1 MRKGMIVLLI
11 ILMLASIA
19 AGAYTWVNALVNSI
33 YGYRSPLKGTPPPT
47 EYISRPLTS
56 QVVLVI
62 IDGLRYDTSLQMP
75 YLNTLREEGAH
86 AVLLSDPPSS
96 SLAAWTALVS
106 GATPEVSDAPLF
118 DRERRWIQPIAVD
131 HLFAALNRFG
141 ATSGIT
147 GFHWWERLVPAE
159 NLYTQHFV
167 NSEGDAAD
175 KQVIDRA
182 KMFLTEFRPNLLL
195 VHLRQ
200 TEVAGRDYGAA
211 SPEYKQAA
219 LHCDGYTRQLAESMN
234 LKHSALIVV
243 SSYGHL
249 DAGGNG
255 GAEEVT
261 LNTPF
266 VMVGEG
272 VRGGDYGV
280 VAQTD
285 IAPTIAALLGTPVPS
300 ATQGSMRV
308 DMLRMNTVDE
318 AEKLVTLATQR
329 VRIGNVY
336 LGSIGRG
343 GLSQTAEGDMLVAL
357 SSLQVR
363 NYSSAAELAALAVRQ
378 VDQEMTQARGSR
390 VRAERRR
397 RTVPIAAAVTG
408 LLGIIW
414 YNRSRLKWY
423 TPLTALVSA
432 GIYHALF
439 LQQGGTYSFS
449 RIPAGGLAATLEPS
463 ARRAAL
469 AWALGALVI
478 AFSAW
483 RQRERSAFAVM
494 LHAYDYALVQLF
506 FIGLLVAA
514 CTWWNGPLFSWY
526 LPSLPVA
533 YLHFAALMQALLIA
547 TMAIVCPVA
556 VSILQRGLLSI
567 SDRGARL
574 GVRGGGS
581 YARGHNR

>member
-1 MRKGMIVLLI
+1 MRKGMVVVLTILI
-11 ILMLASIA
+11 LAAIA
-19 AGAYTWVNALVNSI
+19 VGAYAWVNALVNSI

-47 EYISRPLTS
+47 EYINRPLTS

-62 IDGLRYDTSLQMP
+62 IDGLRYDTSLHMP
-75 YLNTLREEGAH
+75 YLNTLREEGAR

-96 SLAAWTALVS
+96 ALAAWTALVS

-118 DRERRWIQPIAVD
+118 DREHRWIQPIAVD
-131 HLFAALNRFG
+131 HLFAALNRVG
-141 ATSGIT
+141 ATSGVA
-147 GFHWWERLVPAE
+147 GFHWWEKLVPAD
-159 NLYTQHFV
+159 NLYTQYFV
-167 NSEGDAAD
+167 NTEGDAAD
-175 KQVIDRA
+175 EQVIDRA

-200 TEVAGRDYGAA
+200 TEVAGRDHGAA
-211 SPEYKQAA
+211 SPEYEQAA
-219 LHCDGYTRQLAESMN
+219 LHCDGYVRQLAQSMD

-261 LNTPF
+261 LTTPF
-266 VMVGEG
+266 VMVGES
-272 VRGGDYGV
+272 VRAGDYGV

-300 ATQGSMRV
+300 ATQGNTQT
-308 DMLRMNTVDE
+308 DMLRMDLVDT

-357 SSLQVR
+357 SSLQVK
-363 NYSSAAELAALAVRQ
+363 NYSSAAELAALAVGQ
-378 VDQEMTQARGSR
+378 ANQEMTQARDSR
-390 VRAERRR
+390 VRTERTR
-397 RTVPIAAAVTG
+397 RTMPIAAAATV
-408 LLGIIW
+408 LLWIIW
-414 YNRSRLKWY
+414 LNRRRLKWY
-423 TPLTALVSA
+423 TLLTALVSA
-432 GIYHALF
+432 GLYHALF

-463 ARRAAL
+463 ARRAAIAL
-469 AWALGALVI
+469 ALGALVI
-478 AFSAW
+478 ALSAW
-483 RQRERSAFAVM
+483 RQRERSALAVM
-494 LHAYDYALVQLF
+494 LHAYDYALLQLF
-506 FIGLLVAA
+506 FIGLLVAV

-526 LPSLPVA
+526 LPSFAVA
-533 YLHFAALMQALLIA
+533 YLHFASLMQALLIA
-547 TMAIVCPVA
+547 TMATLCPVA
-556 VSILQRGLLSI
+556 VAILQRGLLSI
-567 SDRGARL
+567 SDRGTKL
-574 GVRGGGS
+574 EVRGGSS
-581 YARGHNR
+581 YGRSHNG